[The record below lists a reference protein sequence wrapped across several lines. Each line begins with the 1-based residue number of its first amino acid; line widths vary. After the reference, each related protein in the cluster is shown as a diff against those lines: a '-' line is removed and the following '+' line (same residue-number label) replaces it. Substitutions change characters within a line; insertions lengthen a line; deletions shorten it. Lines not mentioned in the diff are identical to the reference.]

1 MQVDH
6 RLLHRMQHAVAREV
20 FDRDDLAAVGLAGEQ
35 DAGIDRLV
43 DEPLA
48 AQPPQHHRA
57 GAAVAL
63 GAAFL
68 GAGRAF
74 GQAQVVEQRERR
86 RSSAKLHHLAAP
98 QEADFAAHQLPR

>member
-1 MQVDH
+1 MTSVPSAW
-6 RLLHRMQHAVAREV
+6 R
-20 FDRDDLAAVGLAGEQ
+20 GEQ

-43 DEPLA
+43 DQPLA

-68 GAGRAF
+68 GAGRAL
-74 GQAQVVEQRERR
+74 GQAQIVEQRQRR
-86 RSSAKLHHLAAP
+86 RKAVSRHHLAAP
-98 QEADFAAHQLPR
+98 QEADLVAHQLPR